1 MRNRTHSR
9 KPIEF
14 DGINRVGFEAVASKG
29 DERMKQGYD
38 PVTDLREVAIEK
50 VADREWYV
58 GVYDDAPAPA
68 CAQRAGKSGRKALL
82 IHSRFLRSEEK
93 V

>member
-1 MRNRTHSR
+1 MTVAELIARLQAC
-9 KPIEF
+9 PADLE
-14 DGINRVGFEAVASKG
+14 VVVASY
-29 DERMKQGYD
+29 EQGYD
-38 PVTDLREVAIEK
+38 PVTDLREIAIEK

-58 GVYDDAPAPA
+58 GVYEDAPAPA

-93 V
+93 A

>member
-1 MRNRTHSR
+1 MTVAELIARLQNY
-9 KPIEF
+9 PADLE
-14 DGINRVGFEAVASKG
+14 VVVASY
-29 DERMKQGYD
+29 EQGYD
-38 PVTDLREVAIEK
+38 PATDLREIAIEK
-50 VADREWYV
+50 VEDREWYV

-93 V
+93 A